1 MSSALMAA
9 DDIGAR
15 SPLTNDPAVPTV
27 GAVRSGCDPGEL
39 DLVAARC
46 RALAGRVRDGRRRSE
61 LLRTARWSGPVAV
74 RRRAELAE
82 LSARLGGAAVM
93 LDHLGRRLERHAA
106 EQRRASLA
114 APSASVLRA
123 RPADGGD
130 GERVVRVG
138 ASDAAVVVVLVP
150 GVGTDPGDADALDAS
165 ARRVWETL
173 AVCAERDGL
182 GQDAVS
188 VVSWL
193 GYDPPNHL
201 LSGLARSPAAHG
213 GRRLAADVAG
223 WRSDGAERIV
233 VVGHSYGALV
243 AARASASGMRADEL
257 VVLGAP
263 GLGVADPS
271 SLRLAPGAE
280 LWAATADTDPIGL
293 LARLGVVHGPDPIG
307 VARPLPAA
315 GPGHGS
321 YLQDRK
327 LLEALAGLA
336 LHDPRP
342 AGTVAAPAA

>member
-1 MSSALMAA
+1 MAA

-46 RALAGRVRDGRRRSE
+46 RALAGRVRDCRRRAE
-61 LLRTARWSGPVAV
+61 QLRAARWSGPVAV

-82 LSARLGGAAVM
+82 LSVRLGGAAVM

-123 RPADGGD
+123 RPAGVDD
-130 GERVVRVG
+130 GERVLRFG
-138 ASDAAVVVVLVP
+138 APDAAVVVVLVP
-150 GVGTDPGDADALDAS
+150 GVGTDLGDRDALDGS
-165 ARRVWETL
+165 ARRVWDAL
-173 AVCAERDGL
+173 AVRAERDGR
-182 GQDAVS
+182 GQDAVA

-193 GYDPPNHL
+193 GYDPPDDL
-201 LSGLARSPAAHG
+201 LAGLSRSPAALG

-223 WRSDGAERIV
+223 WRSDGAERVV

-243 AARASASGMRADEL
+243 AAQASAAGMRADEL

-263 GLGVADPS
+263 GLGVADRP
-271 SLRLAPGAE
+271 SLRLGPGAE
-280 LWAATADTDPIGL
+280 LWAAAARTDLIGL
-293 LARLGVVHGPDPIG
+293 LARLGVVHGPDPTAQ
-307 VARPLPAA
+307 ARPLPAA

-321 YLQDRK
+321 YLQDPV